1 MLHVEQIKWFGTKNT
16 TSEYHSGIIKE
27 EDWWYE
33 LCNLCCHHRMGWLLL
48 SWWNRGRQI
57 PIFKASR
64 KVDVLVATKMNISSI
79 GVHSLMRVWNGW
91 EKANMNTCHFGGEI
105 KVDSSTDIAWDGGTS
120 YQDNSI
126 GKMHKVQERRCATP
140 YSFENRDWLP
150 YAIDSHAW
158 EIAKAEGAESEA
170 KEVLKAEHTAK
181 KRKALVLRW
190 LGVRQRLYLERRIR
204 RGSASI
210 SRV

>member
-1 MLHVEQIKWFGTKNT
+1 M
-16 TSEYHSGIIKE
+16 
-27 EDWWYE
+27 
-33 LCNLCCHHRMGWLLL
+33 CNLCYHHRMGWLPL

-91 EKANMNTCHFGGEI
+91 EKANMNTCHFGGEQ
-105 KVDSSTDIAWDGGTS
+105 KANYSTDNDRDGGTS

-150 YAIDSHAW
+150 FVINSHAW
-158 EIAKAEGAESEA
+158 EIAKAKGANSEA
-170 KEVLKAEHTAK
+170 MEVLKTEHTAE
-181 KRKALVLRW
+181 KRKAIVLRW
-190 LGVRQRLYLERRIR
+190 LGARQRLYLERQIR
-204 RGSASI
+204 RDSASMQNI
-210 SRV
+210 LSV